1 MEGRN
6 DLVPIWNKYTLTIK
20 EASEYFGIGEKKI
33 RQMIIENPGADYIL
47 TNGTKYL
54 IKRKKFESL
63 IDGASSL

>member
-47 TNGTKYL
+47 TNGNKYL

-63 IDGASSL
+63 IDDASSL